1 MIKVIST
8 RIVSADLINDL
19 PAELYV
25 DLEVDGFKWH
35 TVIADVNISKA
46 DLTIELQK
54 REPKL
59 KKWAKAR
66 AYVFENRKNQRND
79 LVD

>member
-1 MIKVIST
+1 MIKVIDT
-8 RIVSADLINDL
+8 HIVPADHDL

-66 AYVFENRKNQRND
+66 AYVFENRKNQHRND